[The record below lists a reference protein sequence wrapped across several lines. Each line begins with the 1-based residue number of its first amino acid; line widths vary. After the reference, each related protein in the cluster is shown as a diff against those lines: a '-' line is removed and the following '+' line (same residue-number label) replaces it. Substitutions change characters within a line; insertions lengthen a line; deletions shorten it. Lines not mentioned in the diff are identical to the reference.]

1 MKTKVFIT
9 DDHPLVVEG
18 LKNILESE
26 ANIEVVGSSGTG
38 RETVLLV
45 QKTKPDILFLDINLP
60 DISGIEVCTQLQQSQ
75 PKIKCIALSTFND
88 NSYVSRMLSAG
99 AKGYLL
105 KNSEK
110 KDIVNCINKV
120 MQAETFV
127 NVHFPN
133 VNKDE
138 SGLFITRRE
147 KEVLTHIAEGL
158 TNNDIAEKL
167 NLSVTTV
174 NTHRKNLLFKFNVS
188 NTAALVMQAT
198 KARLL

>member
-18 LKNILESE
+18 LKNILENE
-26 ANIEVVGSSGTG
+26 ANIEVVGLSNTG

-60 DISGIEVCTQLQQSQ
+60 DISGIEVCRQLQQSQ
-75 PKIKCIALSTFND
+75 PKVKCIALSTFND

-110 KDIVNCINKV
+110 KDIINCINKV
-120 MQAETFV
+120 MQSETFV
-127 NVHFPN
+127 NVHFSN
-133 VNKDE
+133 TGKNDAE
-138 SGLFITRRE
+138 LFVTRRE
-147 KEVLTHIAEGL
+147 KEVLSLIAEGL
-158 TNNDIAEKL
+158 TNNDIAEQL

-174 NTHRKNLLFKFNVS
+174 NTHRKNLLFKFKVN
-188 NTAALVMQAT
+188 NTASLVMQAT
-198 KARLL
+198 KAGVL